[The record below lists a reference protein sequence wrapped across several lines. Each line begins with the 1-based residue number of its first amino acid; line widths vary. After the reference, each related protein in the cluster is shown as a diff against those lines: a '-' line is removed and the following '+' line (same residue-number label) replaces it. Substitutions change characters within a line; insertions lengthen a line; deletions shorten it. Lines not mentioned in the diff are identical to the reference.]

1 MVIIIA
7 DRTTAMPHLQ
17 QYPCL
22 QHKKIKTIME
32 QKVKCSQSKLKIAS
46 LNKKEC
52 CLTATQQFFS
62 YIMARTS

>member
-1 MVIIIA
+1 MVITIA

-32 QKVKCSQSKLKIAS
+32 QKVKCSKAKLKIAS
-46 LNKKEC
+46 LNKKE
-52 CLTATQQFFS
+52 
-62 YIMARTS
+62 